1 MLNDSGE
8 FTLWNGLTFNFE
20 TILQAHDTAVQAMKW
35 SHNDTWMI
43 TGDRSGYIKVRKCQ
57 KQIFMTSI
65 LPKNKRFFPD
75 SALASKMGQIQK
87 IRAHYYTNYGLFNI
101 TKCLYIFF

>member
-1 MLNDSGE
+1 MSNDSGE

-65 LPKNKRFFPD
+65 LPKNKRFCPD
-75 SALASKMGQIQK
+75 SALGSKRVK
-87 IRAHYYTNYGLFNI
+87 S
-101 TKCLYIFF
+101 KK

>member
-43 TGDRSGYIKVRKCQ
+43 TGDRSGYIKVRKSQ
-57 KQIFMTSI
+57 KQIFYDFNS
-65 LPKNKRFFPD
+65 
-75 SALASKMGQIQK
+75 SKKQK
-87 IRAHYYTNYGLFNI
+87 IFS
-101 TKCLYIFF
+101 

>member
-1 MLNDSGE
+1 MSNDSGE

-43 TGDRSGYIKVRKCQ
+43 TGDRSGYIKVRKYQ

-65 LPKNKRFFPD
+65 LPKNERFFPD

-87 IRAHYYTNYGLFNI
+87 ISAHYYTN
-101 TKCLYIFF
+101 